1 MLGIEIFN
9 EQAIENI
16 KLSIMK
22 LNNLLKKK
30 NYELSLLNKSD
41 IFF

>member
-9 EQAIENI
+9 KQAIENI

-22 LNNLLKKK
+22 LKDLLKKK
-30 NYELSLLNKSD
+30 N
-41 IFF
+41 